1 MIVQKLF
8 ADATMALEDLHSV
21 ALEGQR
27 RDHGPDMQ
35 RRLAT
40 DLRAGIMGL
49 DAIAR
54 AIALQ
59 LGAAPSRDVGAS

>member
-1 MIVQKLF
+1 VIVQKLF

-27 RDHGPDMQ
+27 RDHSPDMQ
-35 RRLAT
+35 RVLAT

-49 DAIAR
+49 DAIAL
-54 AIALQ
+54 AIAVQ
-59 LGAAPSRDVGAS
+59 LGAAPMQGLGPS